1 MFYYREVFHIIEDV
15 LCVPNL
21 SCVLPT
27 CTLKV
32 VNNDTLEEIPRVFLK
47 VAPHVY
53 KKNSVWQYSFYVTII
68 FLLCIL

>member
-1 MFYYREVFHIIEDV
+1 MVYCREVFHVIEDV

-21 SCVLPT
+21 TSVLPT
-27 CTLKV
+27 CVLKV

-53 KKNSVWQYSFYVTII
+53 KKNNVRQLCFRVTVTWN
-68 FLLCIL
+68 LV